1 MKDIFEI
8 AVNEE
13 YMLSSDQETNLNDF
27 LGLYFSIIVDE
38 AEERYG
44 SEIAKVVARKLFTQ
58 DYTIELD
65 CDGEVQYT
73 TVSINTEAA

>member
-1 MKDIFEI
+1 MKDIFKVT
-8 AVNEE
+8 VNEE
-13 YMLSSDQETNLNDF
+13 YILSSDQETNLNDF

-44 SEIAKVVARKLFTQ
+44 SDVAKVVAKKLFTQ

-65 CDGEVQYT
+65 CDGEIQYT
-73 TVSINTEAA
+73 TVSINAEVA

>member
-1 MKDIFEI
+1 MKDIFEV